1 MVLVFLLTPLALRPL
16 CLHLQSFLPLFWLPK
31 VRWLCVLSRQGI
43 KLNISCDIASA
54 SAILGRSPLA
64 SLLSVRQTG
73 GFDPND
79 IPASCSVQCATTS
92 EVLAVREQSFSCL
105 PVCSPHLYL
114 FRVPPVNQR
123 RVSARHKSIWAFN
136 NVYNA

>member
-1 MVLVFLLTPLALRPL
+1 MVLVFLLTPLAHHPR
-16 CLHLQSFLPLFWLPK
+16 CLHSQSFLSLFWLPK
-31 VRWLCVLSRQGI
+31 VSWLCVLSCRGI
-43 KLNISCDIASA
+43 KLNVSCDIASA

-105 PVCSPHLYL
+105 PVRSPHLYL